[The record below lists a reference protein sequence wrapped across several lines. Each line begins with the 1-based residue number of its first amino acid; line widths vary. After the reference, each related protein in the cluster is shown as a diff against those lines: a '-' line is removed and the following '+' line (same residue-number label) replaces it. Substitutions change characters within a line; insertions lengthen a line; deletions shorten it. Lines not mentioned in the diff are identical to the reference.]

1 MVLDIKDFENYEK
14 FLVIYVVVKLSSLG
28 VQEWNATR

>member
-1 MVLDIKDFENYEK
+1 MVLGMKDFENYEK

-28 VQEWNATR
+28 VQE